1 MLNVKYEFDRL
12 TVEDA
17 TIKGQKEA
25 FRRAGAVV
33 RLTARRSI
41 RTVKKPSTPGNP
53 PHARGRRFKNSITYQ
68 SDAGGVVVGPV
79 RFQNFDSTPAV
90 LEYGGQRTT
99 TLGAIVARKLRADK
113 VLKRQNQLPPRKS
126 KRTGK
131 DWRAKIHN
139 RDAMIRRLRAAGKI
153 GSDVLTTDESR
164 EKKTFRIAPRPYMGP
179 ALNVNREKIT
189 SFFRRII

>member
-1 MLNVKYEFDRL
+1 MISVKYEFDRL

-17 TIKGQKEA
+17 TIKGQQEA

-41 RTVKKPSTPGNP
+41 RTVKKASTPGNP

-79 RFQNFDSTPAV
+79 RFQNFQSTPAV
-90 LEYGGQRTT
+90 LEFGGQRTT
-99 TLGAIVARKLRADK
+99 ALGAIVARKLRADK
-113 VLKRQNQLPPRKS
+113 VLNRQNQLPARKS

-131 DWRAKIHN
+131 DWRQKIHN
-139 RDAMIRRLRAAGKI
+139 RDAMIKRLRAAGKI
-153 GSDVLTTDESR
+153 GSNVLTTDESR

-179 ALNVNREKIT
+179 ALNVNRDKIT

>member
-90 LEYGGQRTT
+90 LEYGGQRTA

-113 VLKRQNQLPPRKS
+113 VLNRQNQLPPRKS

-139 RDAMIRRLRAAGKI
+139 KDAMIRRLRAAGKI
-153 GSDVLTTDESR
+153 GTDVLTTDESR

>member
-1 MLNVKYEFDRL
+1 MLNVKCEFDRL

-41 RTVKKPSTPGNP
+41 RTVKRPSTPGNP

-79 RFQNFDSTPAV
+79 RFQNFKSTPAV

-99 TLGAIVARKLRADK
+99 ALGAIVARKMRADK
-113 VLKRQNQLPPRKS
+113 VLNRQNQLPPRKS

-131 DWRAKIHN
+131 DWRAKVHN
-139 RDAMIRRLRAAGKI
+139 RDAMIRRLRAVGKI
-153 GSDVLTTDESR
+153 GENVLTSDESR

-179 ALNVNREKIT
+179 ALNVNRAKIT

>member
-1 MLNVKYEFDRL
+1 MINIKYEFDRL

-90 LEYGGQRTT
+90 LEYGGQRTA

-153 GSDVLTTDESR
+153 GSDVLTSDESR

-179 ALNVNREKIT
+179 ALNVNRDKIT

>member
-1 MLNVKYEFDRL
+1 MLNVKYDFDRL

-53 PHARGRRFKNSITYQ
+53 PHARGRRFKNSITFQ
-68 SDAGGVVVGPV
+68 SDVGGVVVGPV
-79 RFQNFDSTPAV
+79 RFQNFQSTPAV

-99 TLGAIVARKLRADK
+99 ALGAIVARKLRADK
-113 VLKRQNQLPPRKS
+113 VLNRQNQLPARKS

-139 RDAMIRRLRAAGKI
+139 RDAMIRRLRASGKI
-153 GSDVLTTDESR
+153 GTNVLTSDESR

-179 ALNVNREKIT
+179 ALAVNRDKIT

>member
-41 RTVKKPSTPGNP
+41 RTLKKASTPGNP

-113 VLKRQNQLPPRKS
+113 VLNRQNQLPPRKS

-153 GSDVLTTDESR
+153 GENVLTSDESR

-179 ALNVNREKIT
+179 ALNVNRDKIT

>member
-79 RFQNFDSTPAV
+79 RFQNFQSTPAV
-90 LEYGGQRTT
+90 LEYGGQRTA
-99 TLGAIVARKLRADK
+99 TLGAIVARKMRADK

>member
-1 MLNVKYEFDRL
+1 MLNVKYDFDRL

-41 RTVKKPSTPGNP
+41 RVVKKSSSPGSP

-68 SDAGGVVVGPV
+68 SDAEGVVVGPV

-90 LEYGGQRTT
+90 LEYGGQRTAS
-99 TLGAIVARKLRADK
+99 LGAIVGRKLRADK
-113 VLKRQNQLPPRKS
+113 VLNKKNQLPARKS

-131 DWRAKIHN
+131 DWLSKIHN
-139 RDAMIRRLRAAGKI
+139 RDAMIRRLRAAGKL
-153 GSDVLTTDESR
+153 GEMVLTSGESR
-164 EKKTFRIAPRPYMGP
+164 EKKTFQIAPRPYMGP
-179 ALNVNREKIT
+179 ALNVNRDKILT
-189 SFFRRII
+189 FFRRIF

>member
-1 MLNVKYEFDRL
+1 MINVKYDFDRL

-90 LEYGGQRTT
+90 LEYGGQRTAS
-99 TLGAIVARKLRADK
+99 LGAIVARKMKADK
-113 VLKRQNQLPPRKS
+113 VLNRQNQLPPRKS

-179 ALNVNREKIT
+179 ALNVNRDKIT

>member
-1 MLNVKYEFDRL
+1 MLSVKYEFDRL

-68 SDAGGVVVGPV
+68 SDAGGAVVGPV
-79 RFQNFDSTPAV
+79 RFQNFESTPAV
-90 LEYGGQRTT
+90 LEYGGQRTA

-113 VLKRQNQLPPRKS
+113 VLNRQNQLPPRKS

-153 GSDVLTTDESR
+153 GSNVLTSDESR

-179 ALNVNREKIT
+179 ALAVNRDKIT

>member
-1 MLNVKYEFDRL
+1 MLNVKYEFNRL

-41 RTVKKPSTPGNP
+41 RTVKRPSTPGNP

-99 TLGAIVARKLRADK
+99 SLGAIVARKMRADK

-153 GSDVLTTDESR
+153 GPDVLTTDESR

>member
-79 RFQNFDSTPAV
+79 RFQNFQSTPAV
-90 LEYGGQRTT
+90 LEYGGQRTA
-99 TLGAIVARKLRADK
+99 TLGAIVARKMRADK

-153 GSDVLTTDESR
+153 GSDVLTTDESLE
-164 EKKTFRIAPRPYMGP
+164 EKTCRIAPRPYMGP
-179 ALNVNREKIT
+179 ALNVNRDKIT

>member
-99 TLGAIVARKLRADK
+99 ALGAIVARKLRADK
-113 VLKRQNQLPPRKS
+113 VLNRQNQLPPRKS

-131 DWRAKIHN
+131 DWRAKVHN
-139 RDAMIRRLRAAGKI
+139 RDAMIKRLRAAGKI
-153 GSDVLTTDESR
+153 GENVLTTDESR

-179 ALNVNREKIT
+179 ALNVNRDKIT

>member
-90 LEYGGQRTT
+90 LEYGGQRTAS
-99 TLGAIVARKLRADK
+99 LGAIVARKLRADK
-113 VLKRQNQLPPRKS
+113 VLSRQNQLPPRKS
-126 KRTGK
+126 KRAGK

-139 RDAMIRRLRAAGKI
+139 RDAMIKRLRAAGKI
-153 GSDVLTTDESR
+153 GENVLTTDESR

-179 ALNVNREKIT
+179 ALNVNRDKIT
-189 SFFRRII
+189 NFFRRII

>member
-25 FRRAGAVV
+25 FRRAGAVI

-99 TLGAIVARKLRADK
+99 SLGAIVARKMRADK
-113 VLKRQNQLPPRKS
+113 VLNRQNQLPPRKS

-164 EKKTFRIAPRPYMGP
+164 EKKTFHIAPRPYMGP

>member
-90 LEYGGQRTT
+90 LEYGGQRTAS
-99 TLGAIVARKLRADK
+99 LGAIVGRKLRADK
-113 VLKRQNQLPPRKS
+113 VLNRQNQLPPRKS
-126 KRTGK
+126 KRAGK

-139 RDAMIRRLRAAGKI
+139 RDAMIKRLRAAGKI
-153 GSDVLTTDESR
+153 GENVLTTDESR

-179 ALNVNREKIT
+179 ALNVNRDKIT
-189 SFFRRII
+189 NFFRRII

>member
-1 MLNVKYEFDRL
+1 MLNVKYEFNRL

-41 RTVKKPSTPGNP
+41 RTVKKPSNPGSP

-79 RFQNFDSTPAV
+79 RFQNFQSTPAV
-90 LEYGGQRTT
+90 LEYGGQRTA

-131 DWRAKIHN
+131 DWRDKIHN

>member
-79 RFQNFDSTPAV
+79 RFQNFQSTPAV

-99 TLGAIVARKLRADK
+99 ALGAIVARKLRADK

-131 DWRAKIHN
+131 DWRAKVHN
-139 RDAMIRRLRAAGKI
+139 RDAMIKRLRAAGKI
-153 GSDVLTTDESR
+153 GENVLTSDESR

-179 ALNVNREKIT
+179 ALNVNRDKIT

>member
-1 MLNVKYEFDRL
+1 MINVKYEFDRL

-90 LEYGGQRTT
+90 LEYGGQRTAS
-99 TLGAIVARKLRADK
+99 LGAIIARKMRADK

-139 RDAMIRRLRAAGKI
+139 RDAMIKRLRAAGKI
-153 GSDVLTTDESR
+153 GPDVLTTDESR

-179 ALNVNREKIT
+179 ALNVNRDKIT

>member
-41 RTVKKPSTPGNP
+41 RTVKKPSNPGNP

-90 LEYGGQRTT
+90 LEYGGQRTAA
-99 TLGAIVARKLRADK
+99 LGAIVARKLRADK
-113 VLKRQNQLPPRKS
+113 VLNRQNQLPPRKS
-126 KRTGK
+126 KRAGK

-139 RDAMIRRLRAAGKI
+139 RDAMIKRLRAAGKI
-153 GSDVLTTDESR
+153 GSNVLTSDESR

-179 ALNVNREKIT
+179 ALNVNRDKIT

>member
-99 TLGAIVARKLRADK
+99 ALGAIVARKLRADK
-113 VLKRQNQLPPRKS
+113 VLNRQNQLPPRKS

-153 GSDVLTTDESR
+153 GENVLTSDESR

-179 ALNVNREKIT
+179 ALNVNRDKIT

>member
-79 RFQNFDSTPAV
+79 RFQNFQSTPAV
-90 LEYGGQRTT
+90 LEFGGQRTT
-99 TLGAIVARKLRADK
+99 ALGAIVARKLRADK
-113 VLKRQNQLPPRKS
+113 VLNRQNQLPPRKT

-139 RDAMIRRLRAAGKI
+139 RDAMIKRLRAAGKI
-153 GSDVLTTDESR
+153 GSNVLTSDESR

-179 ALNVNREKIT
+179 ALEVNRDKIT

>member
-99 TLGAIVARKLRADK
+99 SLDAIVARKMRADK

>member
-68 SDAGGVVVGPV
+68 SDAGGAVVGPV
-79 RFQNFDSTPAV
+79 RLQNFDSTPAV
-90 LEYGGQRTT
+90 L
-99 TLGAIVARKLRADK
+99 D
-113 VLKRQNQLPPRKS
+113 
-126 KRTGK
+126 
-131 DWRAKIHN
+131 
-139 RDAMIRRLRAAGKI
+139 
-153 GSDVLTTDESR
+153 
-164 EKKTFRIAPRPYMGP
+164 
-179 ALNVNREKIT
+179 
-189 SFFRRII
+189 

>member
-1 MLNVKYEFDRL
+1 MLNVKYEFNRL

-41 RTVKKPSTPGNP
+41 RTVKKPSNPGSP

-79 RFQNFDSTPAV
+79 RFQNFQSTPAV
-90 LEYGGQRTT
+90 LEYGGQRTA

-113 VLKRQNQLPPRKS
+113 VFKRQNQLPPRKS

-131 DWRAKIHN
+131 DWRDKIHN

>member
-79 RFQNFDSTPAV
+79 RFQNFDSTPAI
-90 LEYGGQRTT
+90 LEYGGQRTAS
-99 TLGAIVARKLRADK
+99 LGAIVGRKLRADK
-113 VLKRQNQLPPRKS
+113 VLNRQNQLPPRKS

-131 DWRAKIHN
+131 DWRSKIHN

-153 GSDVLTTDESR
+153 GENVLTSDESR
-164 EKKTFRIAPRPYMGP
+164 EKKTFRIDPRPYMGP
-179 ALNVNREKIT
+179 ALEVNRAKIT

>member
-1 MLNVKYEFDRL
+1 MLSVKYEFDRL

-68 SDAGGVVVGPV
+68 SD
-79 RFQNFDSTPAV
+79 V
-90 LEYGGQRTT
+90 LEYGGQRTA

-113 VLKRQNQLPPRKS
+113 VLNRQNQLPPRKS

-131 DWRAKIHN
+131 DWRQKIHN
-139 RDAMIRRLRAAGKI
+139 RDAMIKRLRAAGKI
-153 GSDVLTTDESR
+153 GENVLTTDESR

-179 ALNVNREKIT
+179 ALNVNRDKIT

>member
-1 MLNVKYEFDRL
+1 MLKVKYEFDRL

-41 RTVKKPSTPGNP
+41 RTVKKPSNPGSP

-179 ALNVNREKIT
+179 ALNVNRDKIT

>member
-25 FRRAGAVV
+25 FRRAGALV

-79 RFQNFDSTPAV
+79 RFQNFQSTPAV

-99 TLGAIVARKLRADK
+99 VLGAIVARKLRADK
-113 VLKRQNQLPPRKS
+113 VLNRQNQLPPRKS

-153 GSDVLTTDESR
+153 GPNVLTTDESR

-179 ALNVNREKIT
+179 ALNVNRDKIT

>member
-99 TLGAIVARKLRADK
+99 SLGAIVARKMRADK

-139 RDAMIRRLRAAGKI
+139 KDAMIRRLRAAGKI

>member
-41 RTVKKPSTPGNP
+41 RTVKKPSNPGSP

-90 LEYGGQRTT
+90 LEYGGQRTAS
-99 TLGAIVARKLRADK
+99 LGAIVARKLRADK
-113 VLKRQNQLPPRKS
+113 VLNRQNQLPPRKS

-153 GSDVLTTDESR
+153 GSDVLTTNESR
-164 EKKTFRIAPRPYMGP
+164 EQKTFRIAPRPYMGP

>member
-90 LEYGGQRTT
+90 LEYGGQRTA

-113 VLKRQNQLPPRKS
+113 VLNRQNQLPPRKS

-153 GSDVLTTDESR
+153 GSDVLTSDESR

>member
-53 PHARGRRFKNSITYQ
+53 PHARGRRFKNSIMYQ

-90 LEYGGQRTT
+90 LEHGGQRTT
-99 TLGAIVARKLRADK
+99 ALGAIVARKLRADK

-153 GSDVLTTDESR
+153 GSNVLTSDESR

-179 ALNVNREKIT
+179 ALDVNRAKIT

>member
-79 RFQNFDSTPAV
+79 RFQNFDSTPAI
-90 LEYGGQRTT
+90 LEYGGNRTAS
-99 TLGAIVARKLRADK
+99 LGTIVGRKLRADK
-113 VLKRQNQLPPRKS
+113 VLNRQNQLPARKT

-131 DWRAKIHN
+131 DWRAKVHN
-139 RDAMIRRLRAAGKI
+139 RDAMVKRLRAEGKI
-153 GSDVLTTDESR
+153 GDMVLTSIESR
-164 EKKTFRIAPRPYMGP
+164 EKKTFRIEPRPYMGP
-179 ALNVNREKIT
+179 ALDNNRDKIIK
-189 SFFRRII
+189 FFRRMI

>member
-41 RTVKKPSTPGNP
+41 RTVKKPSNPGSP

-131 DWRAKIHN
+131 DWRQKIHN

-153 GSDVLTTDESR
+153 GSDVLTSDESR

>member
-90 LEYGGQRTT
+90 LEYGGQRTAS
-99 TLGAIVARKLRADK
+99 LGAIVGRKLRADK
-113 VLKRQNQLPPRKS
+113 VLNRQNQLPPRKS

-131 DWRAKIHN
+131 DWRTKIHN

-153 GSDVLTTDESR
+153 GENVLTSDESR
-164 EKKTFRIAPRPYMGP
+164 GKKTFRIAPRPYMGP
-179 ALNVNREKIT
+179 ALNVNRDKIT

>member
-25 FRRAGAVV
+25 FRRAGAVI

-79 RFQNFDSTPAV
+79 RFQNFDSTPAI
-90 LEYGGQRTT
+90 LEYGGQRTA

-113 VLKRQNQLPPRKS
+113 VLNRQNQLPPRKS

-153 GSDVLTTDESR
+153 GTNILTTDESR

-179 ALNVNREKIT
+179 ALNVNRDKIT

>member
-99 TLGAIVARKLRADK
+99 ALGAIVGRKLRADK
-113 VLKRQNQLPPRKS
+113 VLNRQNQLPPRKS

-153 GSDVLTTDESR
+153 GENVLTSDESR

-179 ALNVNREKIT
+179 ALNVNRDKIT

>member
-90 LEYGGQRTT
+90 LEYGGQRTA

-113 VLKRQNQLPPRKS
+113 VLNRQNQLPPRKS

>member
-79 RFQNFDSTPAV
+79 RFQNFQSTPAV
-90 LEYGGQRTT
+90 LEYGGQRTA
-99 TLGAIVARKLRADK
+99 TLGAIVSRKLRADK

-153 GSDVLTTDESR
+153 GSDVLTSDESR